1 MKRSDLVRRLAARGG
16 WTAVEAARMIDEV
29 FGTLVTALR
38 GGARAELRGF
48 GVFRVKQR
56 QARRTRDINTG
67 GELRIRPH
75 RTIVF
80 RAGRE
85 LQAALNR
92 PEEQR

>member
-16 WTAVEAARMIDEV
+16 WTASEAARMIDEV
-29 FGTLVTALR
+29 FGTLAAALR
-38 GGARAELRGF
+38 LGARAELRGF
-48 GVFRVKQR
+48 GVFSVKQR
-56 QARRTRDINTG
+56 QARLTRDINTG

-85 LQAALNR
+85 LQAAVNQ
-92 PEEQR
+92 PEKPQ

>member
-1 MKRSDLVRRLAARGG
+1 MKRSDLVRQLAARGG
-16 WTAVEAARMIDEV
+16 WTAAEAARMIDEV
-29 FGTLVTALR
+29 FGTLVAALR
-38 GGARAELRGF
+38 DGSRAELRGF
-48 GVFRVKQR
+48 GVFSVKQR
-56 QARRTRDINTG
+56 QARLTRDINTG

-92 PEEQR
+92 PEERR